1 MKKGRKHASWLGI
14 YESSLAT
21 ANKRGNQSMAV
32 EMEKKKQ
39 KQTQMEERA
48 FCEYQQDCW
57 MMEEWEQEEGGI
69 PDVMGFL
76 AESQTDS
83 RESG

>member
-1 MKKGRKHASWLGI
+1 
-14 YESSLAT
+14 
-21 ANKRGNQSMAV
+21 
-32 EMEKKKQ
+32 
-39 KQTQMEERA
+39 MEETA

-76 AESQTDS
+76 AGSQTES

>member
-1 MKKGRKHASWLGI
+1 MQIGQASMEAVQPQQTNI
-14 YESSLAT
+14 VI
-21 ANKRGNQSMAV
+21 KSMAA
-32 EMEKKKQ
+32 EMEKKKNQ
-39 KQTQMEERA
+39 IQMEETA

-57 MMEEWEQEEGGI
+57 MMDEWEQEEGGI

-76 AESQTDS
+76 AGSQTES

>member
-1 MKKGRKHASWLGI
+1 
-14 YESSLAT
+14 
-21 ANKRGNQSMAV
+21 MAV
-32 EMEKKKQ
+32 EMEKEKK
-39 KQTQMEERA
+39 KTQMEETA
-48 FCEYQQDCW
+48 FCKYQQDCW

-76 AESQTDS
+76 AESQTES

>member
-1 MKKGRKHASWLGI
+1 MQIGQASM
-14 YESSLAT
+14 EAV
-21 ANKRGNQSMAV
+21 QSQKTNMV
-32 EMEKKKQ
+32 IGVWQQKWKKK
-39 KQTQMEERA
+39 KKETQMKERA
-48 FCEYQQDCW
+48 FFKYQQDCW

-76 AESQTDS
+76 AGSQTES

>member
-1 MKKGRKHASWLGI
+1 
-14 YESSLAT
+14 
-21 ANKRGNQSMAV
+21 
-32 EMEKKKQ
+32 
-39 KQTQMEERA
+39 MEETA
-48 FCEYQQDCW
+48 FCKYQQDCW

-76 AESQTDS
+76 AESQTES